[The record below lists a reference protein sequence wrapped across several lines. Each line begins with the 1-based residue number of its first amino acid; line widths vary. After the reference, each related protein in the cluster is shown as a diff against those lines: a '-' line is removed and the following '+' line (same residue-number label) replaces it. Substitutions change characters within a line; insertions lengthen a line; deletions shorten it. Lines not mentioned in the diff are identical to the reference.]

1 MIEFEYSPAYY
12 EERDEVKQVSLYEW
26 KLDSQRTH
34 TLSAAQAE
42 RLSQIH
48 SGIRVVIDGAG
59 EYAITCDDCRL
70 WAHFSRKLR
79 QKRDTVDDASGSL
92 LEVVD
97 CSVQN
102 LHKIF
107 GAQILRDGD
116 EAWDEYTAWDF
127 APVFDWEHLAG
138 YTKHR
143 GVKGNHWKENKE
155 VWIDEEPTEEQG
167 SRDWLDR
174 IVPNR
179 RSGD

>member
-12 EERDEVKQVSLYEW
+12 EEIAATKEVSVTQWRSDVAKTHLEAERNAQALSLYH
-26 KLDSQRTH
+26 K
-34 TLSAAQAE
+34 
-42 RLSQIH
+42 
-48 SGIRVVIDGAG
+48 GIRVVVDGSG

-70 WAHFSRKLR
+70 WAHFSRKLWQR
-79 QKRDTVDDASGSL
+79 RDTVDDASGSL

-97 CSVQN
+97 CNVQN

-107 GAQILRDGD
+107 GAQILRDVN
-116 EAWDEYTAWDF
+116 EAWDQYTSWDF
-127 APVFDWEHLAG
+127 DPVFDWDHLAG

-143 GVKGNHWKENKE
+143 GVKGNHWRESKE